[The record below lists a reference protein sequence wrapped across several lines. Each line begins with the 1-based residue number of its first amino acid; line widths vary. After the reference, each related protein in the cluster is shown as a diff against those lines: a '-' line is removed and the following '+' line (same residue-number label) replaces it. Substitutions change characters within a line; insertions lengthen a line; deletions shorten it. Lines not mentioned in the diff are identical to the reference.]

1 MNLLFKRNIEADLQN
16 WKQSTPRKPLI
27 LRGARQVGKTSVVFQ
42 FAKEFEFFI
51 PLNLEDARDLNIF
64 KKHPQ
69 IDELLDYLF
78 YFHDVPKNKRNQT
91 LLFIDE
97 IQAFPEAI
105 NLLRFF
111 YERYPELAV
120 IAAGSTLET
129 LLNRKASYPVGRVE
143 YMIMRPV
150 SFSEFLLA
158 INQEKL
164 HKALHEFPVNPFAHQ
179 ELLDWF
185 HVYATIGGM
194 PEIINQYRQTH
205 DLTSLNS
212 IYESLITSY
221 LEDADK
227 YASGQNQSNY
237 LRHAIKGSLFE
248 AGKRIKF
255 EGFWTSNYG
264 SREMKESLTLLEMAF
279 LVRIVYP
286 TVETQ
291 FPFSPSFKKSPRLQF
306 LDTGLINYNQGT
318 QKNLFKNSNFAKE
331 YGGKI
336 IEHIVGQEL
345 ISTQKDILN
354 PLLFWVRDKNGS
366 SAKLDFLY
374 KSEDSMIPI
383 EVKSGSVGK
392 LKSLLMYMEESPI
405 NLAIRLSKNS
415 YNTESITLPS
425 GKKFTLINLPYYLA
439 GQIEMYWNNL
449 SNHSNH
455 TL

>member
-1 MNLLFKRNIEADLQN
+1 MISPFKRNIETDLHA
-16 WKQSTPRKPLI
+16 WKNSTPRKPLI

-42 FAKEFEFFI
+42 FAKEFDFFI
-51 PLNLEDARDLNIF
+51 PLNLEDVRDLNIF
-64 KKHPQ
+64 KNYPQ
-69 IDELLDYLF
+69 IDDLIEYLF
-78 YFHDVPKNKRNQT
+78 YFHNIPKEKRNQT

-97 IQAFPEAI
+97 IQAFPDAV

-129 LLNRKASYPVGRVE
+129 LLNRKATYPVGRVE
-143 YMIMRPV
+143 YMVLRPV
-150 SFSEFLLA
+150 SFSEFLRA
-158 INQEKL
+158 INEEKL
-164 HKALHEFPVNPFAHQ
+164 HKALYEFPINPFAHQ
-179 ELLDWF
+179 ELIDWF
-185 HVYATIGGM
+185 HIYATIGGM
-194 PEIINQYRQTH
+194 PEIVNQYRQTR
-205 DLTSLNS
+205 DLTTLNS

-227 YASGQNQSNY
+227 YATSQNQSNY

-255 EGFWTSNYG
+255 EGFWSSNYG
-264 SREMKESLTLLEMAF
+264 SREMKESLTLLEMSF

-291 FPFSPSFKKSPRLQF
+291 FPFSPSFRKSPRLQF
-306 LDTGLINYNQGT
+306 LDTGLINYSQGT

-345 ISTQKDILN
+345 ISTQKDTFN
-354 PLLFWVRDKNGS
+354 PLLFWVKDKNGS
-366 SAKLDFLY
+366 SAELDYLY
-374 KSEDSMIPI
+374 KSGDSMIPI

-392 LKSLLMYMEESPI
+392 LKSLLMYMEQCPS
-405 NLAIRLSKNS
+405 NKAIRLSKNT
-415 YNTESITLPS
+415 YNIESITLPS

-439 GQIEMYWNNL
+439 GQVEMYWNNSTNEAL
-449 SNHSNH
+449 
-455 TL
+455 